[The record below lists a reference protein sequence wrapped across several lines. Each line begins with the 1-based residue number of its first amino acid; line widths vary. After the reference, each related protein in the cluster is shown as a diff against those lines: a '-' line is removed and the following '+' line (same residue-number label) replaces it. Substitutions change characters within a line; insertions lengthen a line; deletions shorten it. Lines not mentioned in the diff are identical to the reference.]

1 LALNELEA
9 EAWKE
14 VELRLLSSFDTLKVK
29 DKKDR
34 GTITIK
40 VTKYGIIVV
49 YFLVFFFLLFIRLV
63 QQLVIIGSY
72 LCPFYCFLILS
83 MNRRRDIFLIV
94 SRTNIVLSII
104 LLYFHL

>member
-9 EAWKE
+9 ETWKE

-49 YFLVFFFLLFIRLV
+49 YFLVFFFFTFYSTSTTAGDNWIIFMSVLLFLDSV
-63 QQLVIIGSY
+63 YESQA
-72 LCPFYCFLILS
+72 
-83 MNRRRDIFLIV
+83 
-94 SRTNIVLSII
+94 
-104 LLYFHL
+104 

>member
-9 EAWKE
+9 ETWKE
-14 VELRLLSSFDTLKVK
+14 VELRLLASFDTLKVK

-49 YFLVFFFLLFIRLV
+49 YFLVFFLLFIRLV

-83 MNRRRDIFLIV
+83 MNPRRDIFLIV
-94 SRTNIVLSII
+94 SRTNIFLSII